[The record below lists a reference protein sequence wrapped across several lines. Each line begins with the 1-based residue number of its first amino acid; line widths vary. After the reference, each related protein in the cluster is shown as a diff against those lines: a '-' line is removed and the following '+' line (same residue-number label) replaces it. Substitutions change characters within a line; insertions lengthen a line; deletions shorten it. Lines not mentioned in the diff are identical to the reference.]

1 MSKQDEQRLL
11 VKIATL
17 YYSENKKQ
25 SEIASLLHLS
35 QSFVSRA
42 LTRCQKEG
50 LVKIT
55 VVQPTNIFVDLEK
68 AIEERFGIRQA
79 IVVDVGENA
88 SYSQVK
94 HAIGSAAAHYVETRL
109 RPEDLVGISSWSS
122 TIRCMVDEMHP
133 QNIRAA
139 GVIQLLGGV
148 GPNGNVQATILTQ
161 QLAAH
166 LGCPAWLLPSQSI
179 EHSVEERSRLVNSPD
194 VAAVVAKFAEV
205 DVAAVAALPDIL
217 VTALKDHTL
226 LQVLQKGQVA
236 LLMLLLDLADAVKQE
251 SQLLKALLAGGFGH
265 LLIHLGPLF
274 VLTRRRSL
282 QVGSGIA
289 DAAQLLE
296 PQLGMLLLIAGG
308 LLKDGRDLLEALF
321 LGLAGKIS
329 ILIAGHALSR
339 KRLPQI
345 GLRLASLQLHNAQPS
360 FLN

>member
-205 DVAAVAALPDIL
+205 DVAIVGIGELEP
-217 VTALKDHTL
+217 
-226 LQVLQKGQVA
+226 
-236 LLMLLLDLADAVKQE
+236 
-251 SQLLKALLAGGFGH
+251 SQLLKNSGNYYNETMLQLLAARGAVGDICLHYYDAAGKPVLSQDEDPVIGMELEQIRRCPQVIALAGGVDKENAIRGA
-265 LLIHLGPLF
+265 LQGDYIDVLITDFP
-274 VLTRRRSL
+274 TAR
-282 QVGSGIA
+282 A
-289 DAAQLLE
+289 
-296 PQLGMLLLIAGG
+296 LIKG
-308 LLKDGRDLLEALF
+308 
-321 LGLAGKIS
+321 
-329 ILIAGHALSR
+329 
-339 KRLPQI
+339 
-345 GLRLASLQLHNAQPS
+345 
-360 FLN
+360 

>member
-11 VKIATL
+11 VRIATL

-55 VVQPTNIFVDLEK
+55 VVQPTNIFVSLEK
-68 AIEERFGIRQA
+68 ALEQQFGIRQA
-79 IVVDVGENA
+79 IVVDVGEEPTVA
-88 SYSQVK
+88 AIK

-122 TIRCMVDEMHP
+122 TIRAMVDEMHP

-179 EHSVEERSRLVNSPD
+179 EHSVEERARLVNSPD
-194 VAAVVAKFAEV
+194 VAAVVAKFEEV
-205 DVAAVAALPDIL
+205 DVAIVGIGELEP
-217 VTALKDHTL
+217 
-226 LQVLQKGQVA
+226 
-236 LLMLLLDLADAVKQE
+236 
-251 SQLLKALLAGGFGH
+251 SQLLKNSGNYYTEEMLTLLSSRGAVGDICLHYYDAAGEPVLTDDEDPVIGMELSQIRACKQVIALAGGQDKRNAILGA
-265 LLIHLGPLF
+265 LKGNYIDVLITDYP
-274 VLTRRRSL
+274 TAR
-282 QVGSGIA
+282 
-289 DAAQLLE
+289 E
-296 PQLGMLLLIAGG
+296 LIKA
-308 LLKDGRDLLEALF
+308 
-321 LGLAGKIS
+321 
-329 ILIAGHALSR
+329 
-339 KRLPQI
+339 
-345 GLRLASLQLHNAQPS
+345 
-360 FLN
+360 

>member
-1 MSKQDEQRLL
+1 LLQQAKNQGVLVIYSGMHKNNGHKIKGNIMSKQDEQRLL

-17 YYSENKKQ
+17 YYSENRKQ

-55 VVQPTNIFVDLEK
+55 VVQPTNIFVELEK

-88 SYSQVK
+88 SNGQLK
-94 HAIGSAAAHYVETRL
+94 HAIGSAAAHYVETRV

-179 EHSVEERSRLVNSPD
+179 EHSVEERARLVNSPD
-194 VAAVVAKFAEV
+194 VAAAVAKFDEV
-205 DVAAVAALPDIL
+205 DVAIVGIGELEP
-217 VTALKDHTL
+217 
-226 LQVLQKGQVA
+226 
-236 LLMLLLDLADAVKQE
+236 
-251 SQLLKALLAGGFGH
+251 SQLLKNSGNYYNEEMLTLLAERGAVGDICLHYYDAAGNPVLSQEEDPVIGMELAQMRACQHVIALAGGLEKSNAIRGA
-265 LLIHLGPLF
+265 LEGNYIDVLITDF
-274 VLTRRRSL
+274 ATARSL
-282 QVGSGIA
+282 
-289 DAAQLLE
+289 
-296 PQLGMLLLIAGG
+296 M
-308 LLKDGRDLLEALF
+308 K
-321 LGLAGKIS
+321 K
-329 ILIAGHALSR
+329 
-339 KRLPQI
+339 
-345 GLRLASLQLHNAQPS
+345 
-360 FLN
+360 

>member
-17 YYSENKKQ
+17 YYNENKKQ
-25 SEIASLLHLS
+25 SEIASLMNLS

-55 VVQPTNIFVDLEK
+55 VVQPTNIFVSLEK
-68 AIEERFGIRQA
+68 AIEQHYGIRQA
-79 IVVDVGENA
+79 IVVDVGEDPTNA
-88 SYSQVK
+88 QVK
-94 HAIGSAAAHYVETRL
+94 HAIGSAAAHYVETRV
-109 RPEDLVGISSWSS
+109 RPEDLVGISAWSS

-166 LGCPAWLLPSQSI
+166 LGCPAGLLPSQSI

-205 DVAAVAALPDIL
+205 DVAIVGIGELEP
-217 VTALKDHTL
+217 
-226 LQVLQKGQVA
+226 
-236 LLMLLLDLADAVKQE
+236 
-251 SQLLKALLAGGFGH
+251 SQLLKNSGNYYNEDMLNLLAARGAVGDICLHYYDAAGKPVLSQQEDPVIGMELEQIRACKQVIALAGGPEKRNAIRGA
-265 LLIHLGPLF
+265 LQGNYVDVLITDYP
-274 VLTRRRSL
+274 TARSL
-282 QVGSGIA
+282 VGKA
-289 DAAQLLE
+289 E
-296 PQLGMLLLIAGG
+296 
-308 LLKDGRDLLEALF
+308 
-321 LGLAGKIS
+321 
-329 ILIAGHALSR
+329 
-339 KRLPQI
+339 
-345 GLRLASLQLHNAQPS
+345 
-360 FLN
+360 